1 MSDLPYSVFLTT
13 NEGTAEDFKLRNQI
27 QNERVRHPVNI
38 EMIASGLTTDSKIAL
53 NGLSLTAPTSDMNFY
68 VIDDDGT
75 TSQSGFT
82 DANEINTFLQSVN
95 ANNIGKICA
104 VVANGD
110 VKDYMNESTLE
121 LLRSELKLSI
131 PSTVGVSRNIPG
143 AGNILMGAG
152 LPEIISP
159 NNSISSFLP
168 EDLSVRLNCI
178 MPEQSDPFPKLEFGL
193 QGKIPGNNASLSFE
207 GYIIASYS
215 PQPNEVELQVIFNYL
230 DFTSIG
236 IVAYKIERFTID
248 IKETRQL
255 DCVVTCSASD
265 VQFYINGVLKSQS
278 AIDWERTYECD
289 GGGVDYYMNVGNTES
304 NFYNYQSAMYT
315 SKITPEQVNQM
326 HIDPSYH
333 PHPPVT
339 SVKFYD
345 LAPGSQPPYIAEGSN
360 DYTLSNG
367 TVTIQEAPVPPP
379 SIDVPFKYFTSLTK
393 LQTIYKPAELIKQ
406 SYGPDGEQ
414 FMAAIE
420 TNILE
425 SSGDAFTWGATGVP
439 KSIITRFS
447 LPSKAE
453 GLLGDFINL
462 NINVGGGMLDNAMYM
477 DATNLSF
484 ASSDYS
490 ASGFKL
496 MPDPDLVLD
505 KPLLLREDDYPS
517 YVGENAGIVSGAGDP
532 YSIYFN
538 TNVTDTNTNQYFMGY
553 GFDKPGIFLGATSD
567 DFRIIWQSDSIAKL
581 ENVNGSE
588 NKWIDV
594 YSTYSNGKVTNKFDN
609 KTKQQNISKPAM
621 DSSDIQWGTV
631 ENRPERQVQGQMRN
645 LRYYNRDITIN
656 DESKETF
663 SIWTKFRITDL
674 NPDGN
679 TSFYLL
685 DLQMNDAAGQSGSRI
700 LVRIEDLGTNNY
712 VLYFNLSPDAYAFN
726 SGKELSLFTTNIY
739 STISDGEPHGLGI
752 SFNCFNNTVQ
762 ILLDGVALEN
772 TLSPGNRTYHGGL
785 TLRKSEY
792 RIENPTTEKL
802 YIYESQIYNRYLT
815 NEDYIDLFP
824 GGALATPGTP
834 SINGF
839 PGLGTRNDYDGNVGH
854 SFTMKKSVFVTKL
867 GRIPTDD
874 GIGLRQSKSVKV
886 WDNDSQTLI
895 AEVEVGPFAHYSST
909 LSALYYED
917 VEPFQLKVGRSYT
930 ITQKCT
936 IDMSDRWFNG
946 GDKSNFNDDL
956 IYNVQGT
963 FSSAFNPDG
972 FPTNIDGEG
981 KTWSIVG
988 FISEQAPDDQTVAM
1002 NAWYAGDSN
1011 GFTGQK
1017 GIQINCL
1024 KDTYITKL
1032 GVGLPGNDELL
1043 NPTTLSLF
1051 RIGDKKLL
1059 SSVTITRNAPH
1070 RSNNF
1075 VYNDIVPIKAEA
1087 GQSYTI
1093 VRTMTSGQPDKW
1105 YKNGEPN
1112 YNDFAFAD
1120 YFTVGYGR
1128 FTNNVNPGVF
1138 PNSIETTKP
1147 VGRYMGAVTFIY
1159 DDTPDEPNDSS
1170 SSVDCLLMEINS
1182 AGSFEYLDTT
1192 GQMSVVASGPVNPP
1206 TGEIPAF
1213 AYLSIGN
1220 TPNLLQFRI
1229 PNAALDGYLLYNAD
1243 PAPDFRNMVGPILLV
1258 ITLDPS
1264 DPDQPFQWGW
1274 LDEGSNSRS
1283 FIQRINYSYQA
1294 YAAQYYDGPWEV
1306 TKLQLAN
1313 ILLPTTESRFP
1324 VYFHNFALTNTNAF
1338 DDPTVSYNL
1347 EIQNSI
1353 PGSTVVPISNTSMVV
1368 SNREDVPLV
1377 AKQNANIFSDAFG
1390 TLKLPLSTG
1399 VANNVAKLSL
1409 NVEAKS
1415 LVEFPCFI
1423 AANAEGL
1430 ADGRLRNGYP
1440 RIFINNDR
1448 SVVTDF
1454 SRPMSDGDSI
1464 VYANIG
1470 ENVPL
1475 GSARTG
1481 GGPSEDGFTVRALVR
1496 FSQDLGGYTQGT
1508 ITMRANTN
1516 PVGNAYD
1523 MFELNLTPTDNRV
1536 VLISANDTQTR
1547 VASWRA
1553 DSVPIYHDQ
1562 KHMVTVKWQYL
1573 EPPTLIF
1580 DGTEYAMYEQ
1590 GGGTDYLR
1598 AYPKYTGQT
1607 WQMSV
1612 SVPPTA
1618 SGGRFGVSEIAMGT
1632 GLVQPDVDIPK
1643 KDIYRFSL
1651 IPSGE
1656 SPSPE
1661 PPPVVP
1667 LVCNGCRFEAASTT
1681 YKVRF
1686 SKDEFYS
1693 PAEFAEEFEGD
1704 VFDPNGNKLNVSFE
1718 VASVDPFRLLV
1729 KTNNLFVPFRLV
1741 LTQDDVVISPMS
1753 IQTLTSTYPNLV
1765 QLGERKADF
1774 RPLGNLELKGGGT
1787 LDVDFKF
1794 TSEPA
1799 LGSGYLQVFNISNIP
1814 SGDGGFFIAIVDRP
1828 DRRFLMGYS
1837 AFVKTA
1843 EFSEILNKDCHL
1855 SMSFTRIDDII
1866 ATTSELTVDGVSL
1879 LTLDQNL
1886 PALDLTSKVSY
1897 GLNPLITG
1905 TFSNLVVTGNEVEVS
1920 DLFQSFNRDG
1930 ANNGTVGYQ
1939 PTDVFGPFPPPFKS
1953 FYNGFEGT
1961 LPISRSFVGFSGQIT
1976 SDPGAIV
1983 DNVKTNITIEQFGVG
1998 LDTRYTMFIDGTPAG
2013 TLTVPGASERPSLTQ
2028 LSFVSPPDAI
2038 DSNTNFDAFKKNV
2051 VYVSD
2056 GSFVPPTPTGGITGQ
2071 TQNLDHNLSN
2081 TKKVLN
2087 VKDLKFDDLTKAAI
2101 TRGIPNN
2108 LPTNGWDF
2116 VTDGPYY
2123 FATDLDMPATY
2134 TCAFVIVSKDG
2145 IWSTSLDIINIPE
2158 VMTVKI
2164 EHEKL
2169 EVRVHGDLLYTTIAL
2184 DIAEWDNSNKLVV
2197 ANVNNIS
2204 FKLNVFDRTG
2214 GTTPIDNGTI
2224 LWPHCRPK
2232 VSVNAILGADSPT
2245 INLKYF
2251 VFFRNSNILPN
2262 NANAP
2267 PDISDLYSF
2276 LSTDGRLVTY
2286 NTEPQV
2292 FYLVCTSSNPSNYH
2306 NKKDERTL
2314 QPSNYIARL
2323 VPPYYR
2329 IPLLDS
2335 FVETTDNPEI
2345 SFKIVME
2352 DGTDISEAYQVG
2364 ANYSLTVQI
2373 I

>member
-1 MSDLPYSVFLTT
+1 MSDIPYSVFLTT

-53 NGLSLTAPTSDMNFY
+53 NDSSLTAPTSDMNFY
-68 VIDDDGT
+68 VINDDGT
-75 TSQSGFT
+75 TSHSGFT

-110 VKDYMNESTLE
+110 VKDYMNESTLA
-121 LLRSELKLSI
+121 LLQSELKLTYPNNVLYSKRSI
-131 PSTVGVSRNIPG
+131 SEFWNYLYNKDPTELSTLIQPISPFVLDLSNLSIRMNIR
-143 AGNILMGAG
+143 
-152 LPEIISP
+152 LPETPENNFVRYNIANFSDNIDQISIYIEDNPTGPFVSVNLRILANSQVIEPDAILYIPRPTNGQADILLNFTNSSNLVELYVNGSFFELFPRSVSVQPFPSQIWNMFAEISP
-159 NNSISSFLP
+159 ESNIGIYEMTTYSETLTAEQVASLYEGKSISA
-168 EDLSVRLNCI
+168 N
-178 MPEQSDPFPKLEFGL
+178 
-193 QGKIPGNNASLSFE
+193 
-207 GYIIASYS
+207 IIT
-215 PQPNEVELQVIFNYL
+215 
-230 DFTSIG
+230 D
-236 IVAYKIERFTID
+236 
-248 IKETRQL
+248 
-255 DCVVTCSASD
+255 
-265 VQFYINGVLKSQS
+265 
-278 AIDWERTYECD
+278 
-289 GGGVDYYMNVGNTES
+289 
-304 NFYNYQSAMYT
+304 
-315 SKITPEQVNQM
+315 
-326 HIDPSYH
+326 
-333 PHPPVT
+333 
-339 SVKFYD
+339 VKFYSFAPNTSPPYSAD
-345 LAPGSQPPYIAEGSN
+345 VGNDFVLDTGEFSIKEGLAP
-360 DYTLSNG
+360 
-367 TVTIQEAPVPPP
+367 PPP
-379 SIDVPFKYFTSLTK
+379 INVPFKYFTSLTK

-406 SYGPDGEQ
+406 NYGPDGEQ

-425 SSGDAFTWGATGVP
+425 SSGDSFTWGATGVP

-447 LPSKAE
+447 LPSKAD

-462 NINVGGGMLDNAMYM
+462 NINVGGGMVDNAMYM
-477 DATNLSF
+477 DATNISF

-490 ASGFKL
+490 SVGFQL
-496 MPDPDLVLD
+496 MPDSDLVID
-505 KPLLLREDDYPS
+505 KPLLLNRDDYPAYS
-517 YVGENAGIVSGAGDP
+517 GQNAGIVSGAGEP

-538 TNVTDTNTNQYFMGY
+538 ANVTNTNPNQYFFGY
-553 GFDKPGIFLGATSD
+553 SFNKPGIFLGATGD
-567 DFRIIWQSDSIAKL
+567 DFRIIWQSGSLAKL

-594 YSTYSNGKVTNKFDN
+594 YSTYSNGNVTNKFDN
-609 KTKQQNISKPAM
+609 KTKTQTITKPAM

-631 ENRPERQVQGQMRN
+631 ESRSDRRVYGQMRN
-645 LRYYNRDITIN
+645 LRYYNRDITVF
-656 DESKETF
+656 DETKETF
-663 SIWTKFRITDL
+663 SIWTKFRLTDI
-674 NPDGN
+674 NSDGN
-679 TSFYLL
+679 TTFYLL

-712 VLYFNLSPDAYAFN
+712 VLYFNLSPDAYAFG

-762 ILLDGVALEN
+762 IWLDGLELEN

-785 TLRKSEY
+785 ILKTSEY
-792 RIENPTTEKL
+792 RIENPTTDKL
-802 YIYESQIYNRYLT
+802 YIYESQIYNKYLSKQ
-815 NEDYIDLFP
+815 DYINLFP
-824 GGALATPGTP
+824 GGTVVGTGTS

-839 PGLGTRNDYDGNVGH
+839 PGFGTRNDYDGNVGH
-854 SFTMKKSVFVTKL
+854 SFTMNKTVTVTKL
-867 GRIPTDD
+867 GRMPTDE
-874 GIGLRQSKSVKV
+874 GVGLRQNKSVKV
-886 WDNDSQTLI
+886 WDNNSQTLI
-895 AEVEVGPFAHYSST
+895 AQVDVGPSSNYDPT
-909 LSALYYED
+909 ISALYYEE
-917 VEPFQLKVGRSYT
+917 VSPFQLEVGRSYS
-930 ITQKCT
+930 ITQRCT
-936 IDMSDRWFNG
+936 ISMSDRWYNA
-946 GDKSNFNDDL
+946 GDQSNFNAEL
-956 IYNVQGT
+956 VYNVQGT
-963 FSSAFNPDG
+963 FSLAFSPDG
-972 FPTNIDGEG
+972 FPTNIDGQG
-981 KTWSIVG
+981 KTWPIVG
-988 FISEQAPDDQTVAM
+988 FVTAETVA
-1002 NAWYAGDSN
+1002 D
-1011 GFTGQK
+1011 
-1017 GIQINCL
+1017 
-1024 KDTYITKL
+1024 
-1032 GVGLPGNDELL
+1032 P
-1043 NPTTLSLF
+1043 
-1051 RIGDKKLL
+1051 
-1059 SSVTITRNAPH
+1059 
-1070 RSNNF
+1070 
-1075 VYNDIVPIKAEA
+1075 
-1087 GQSYTI
+1087 
-1093 VRTMTSGQPDKW
+1093 
-1105 YKNGEPN
+1105 
-1112 YNDFAFAD
+1112 
-1120 YFTVGYGR
+1120 
-1128 FTNNVNPGVF
+1128 
-1138 PNSIETTKP
+1138 
-1147 VGRYMGAVTFIY
+1147 
-1159 DDTPDEPNDSS
+1159 
-1170 SSVDCLLMEINS
+1170 CLLMEINS
-1182 AGSFEYLDTT
+1182 AGSTEYPDTT

-1206 TGEIPAF
+1206 TGEVQGF

-1243 PAPDFRNMVGPILLV
+1243 PAPDFRNMVGPILLI

-1264 DPDQPFQWGW
+1264 NADRPFQWGW
-1274 LDEGSNSRS
+1274 LDEGSNRRS
-1283 FIQRINYSYQA
+1283 FTQRINYSYQA

-1306 TKLQLAN
+1306 SGLKLGN
-1313 ILLPTTESRFP
+1313 ILPPTNENRFP
-1324 VYFHNFALTNTNAF
+1324 VYFHNFALTDTDAF
-1338 DDPTVSYNL
+1338 VDPTPSYNL
-1347 EIQNSI
+1347 EIQNNI
-1353 PGSTVVPISNTSMVV
+1353 PGSSVPLTNTSMIV
-1368 SNREDVPLV
+1368 SNRETVPLV
-1377 AKQNANIFSDAFG
+1377 SKQHANIFSDAFG

-1409 NVEAKS
+1409 NIEAKS

-2056 GSFVPPTPTGGITGQ
+2056 GSFVPPTPTGGIPGQ